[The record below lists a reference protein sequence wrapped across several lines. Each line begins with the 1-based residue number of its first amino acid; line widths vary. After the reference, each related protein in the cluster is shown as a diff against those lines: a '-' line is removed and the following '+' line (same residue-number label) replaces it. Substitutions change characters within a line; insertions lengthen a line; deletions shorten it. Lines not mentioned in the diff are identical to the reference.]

1 MAAATRVL
9 YVDDEPDL
17 LDIGKEFLEKS
28 GDFIV
33 TTALSA
39 TEAIRL
45 LEQEKFDAIISDYQ
59 MPGMDGIRYLV
70 EVRTRFG
77 PIPFILFTGRG
88 REEVVI
94 QAINSGADFY
104 LQKGG
109 NPRAQFAELS
119 LKVRSA
125 STRKRAE
132 EALVRDTEELH
143 SAYEELTS
151 SEEELR
157 QNIENLSR
165 QERALRESAQMM
177 SAIVLGSPVPQ
188 FVIDRNHRVI
198 SWNRALEEYS
208 GVRAQDVLGTTDTWR
223 AFYEEAR
230 PVMADLLLDGTINKI
245 PEWYA
250 GKYRPSKYV
259 DGAYEATDFFPKM
272 GTSGIWL
279 YFTASVIRDPDGN
292 IVGAVETLE
301 DVTDIKRAEAEL
313 GTKNDE
319 LQAANEEITATEEEL
334 RANLDELIRQ
344 ELELRQSEEKLA
356 AVVAGSPVPKFVI
369 DSDHR
374 IIYWNRAL
382 EQTTGISA
390 AQVIGTRD
398 QWRAFYD
405 VERPTM
411 ADLIL
416 DGAFSRI
423 SELYAG
429 KFSESPVVTGA
440 FEATDFFLHMGEK
453 GTYLRFMAAPI
464 KNDRGVTLG
473 AVETL
478 IDVTDIKR
486 AEAEL
491 GTKNDELQAANEE
504 ITATEEELRANLDE
518 LIRQERALRESEE
531 KLAAV
536 VAGSP
541 VPKFVI
547 DSDHR
552 IIYWNRALEQ
562 TTGISA
568 AQVIGTRD
576 QWRAFYDVER
586 PTMADLILDGA
597 FTRISELY
605 AGKFSESP
613 VVTGAFEATD
623 FFPHMGK
630 KGTYLRFMAAP
641 IKNDRGVTLGAV
653 ETLIDVTDIKRAE
666 AELGTKNDELQ
677 AANEEITAT
686 EEELRAN
693 LDELTSQERALRN
706 LNSYNRSLFE
716 ASIDPLVTINSEGKI
731 TDVNTSTERV
741 TGHSREELIGTDF
754 SDYFTEP
761 ELAKEGYKRMF
772 SDGTVRD
779 YPLSIRHNDGH
790 ITPVLYN
797 ATVYRDETGQISG
810 VFAAAR
816 DITDRKLAEDTLFR
830 VNQKLNILS
839 QLTRKD
845 LTNQLFVLSSY
856 LELAK
861 NQLAGQ
867 DRIIETLQK
876 GDHAIRLIHETIE
889 YSKDYQDM
897 GAKPPKWQNVKME
910 MLFGLS
916 HISIGKIQHS
926 LETETLE
933 IYADP
938 LLEKVCQRLFENS
951 LAHGD
956 HVTRIR
962 VWHSVT
968 PEGVTIVFEDD
979 GTGIPQEKK
988 EQIFLRG
995 EGTRVSMRS
1004 LIFVRE
1010 ILDITGITIRETGE
1024 PGKGARFE
1032 MTVPNGSYRMKR
1044 ADGV

>member
-188 FVIDRNHRVI
+188 FVIDQNHRVI

-259 DGAYEATDFFPKM
+259 DGAYEATDFFQKM

-301 DVTDIKRAEAEL
+301 
-313 GTKNDE
+313 
-319 LQAANEEITATEEEL
+319 
-334 RANLDELIRQ
+334 
-344 ELELRQSEEKLA
+344 
-356 AVVAGSPVPKFVI
+356 
-369 DSDHR
+369 
-374 IIYWNRAL
+374 
-382 EQTTGISA
+382 
-390 AQVIGTRD
+390 
-398 QWRAFYD
+398 
-405 VERPTM
+405 
-411 ADLIL
+411 
-416 DGAFSRI
+416 
-423 SELYAG
+423 
-429 KFSESPVVTGA
+429 
-440 FEATDFFLHMGEK
+440 
-453 GTYLRFMAAPI
+453 
-464 KNDRGVTLG
+464 
-473 AVETL
+473 
-478 IDVTDIKR
+478 
-486 AEAEL
+486 
-491 GTKNDELQAANEE
+491 
-504 ITATEEELRANLDE
+504 
-518 LIRQERALRESEE
+518 
-531 KLAAV
+531 
-536 VAGSP
+536 
-541 VPKFVI
+541 
-547 DSDHR
+547 
-552 IIYWNRALEQ
+552 
-562 TTGISA
+562 
-568 AQVIGTRD
+568 
-576 QWRAFYDVER
+576 
-586 PTMADLILDGA
+586 
-597 FTRISELY
+597 
-605 AGKFSESP
+605 
-613 VVTGAFEATD
+613 
-623 FFPHMGK
+623 
-630 KGTYLRFMAAP
+630 
-641 IKNDRGVTLGAV
+641 
-653 ETLIDVTDIKRAE
+653 DVTDIKRAE

>member
-1 MAAATRVL
+1 MTTAIRIL

-28 GDFIV
+28 GDFSV
-33 TTALSA
+33 TTALNA
-39 TEAIRL
+39 AEAIRL
-45 LEQEKFDAIISDYQ
+45 LEKEKFDAIISDYQ
-59 MPGMDGIRYLV
+59 MPGMDGIQYLV

-109 NPRAQFAELS
+109 NPRAQFAELI
-119 LKVRSA
+119 LKVKLA
-125 STRKRAE
+125 SSRKRAE

-143 SAYEELTS
+143 SAYEKLTS

-165 QERALRESAQMM
+165 KERALRESEQMM

-188 FVIDRNHRVI
+188 FVIDKNHRVI

-208 GVRAQDVLGTTDTWR
+208 GVKAQDVLGTTDTWR
-223 AFYEEAR
+223 AFYDEAR
-230 PVMADLLLDGTINKI
+230 PVMADLLIDGTINKI

-259 DGAYEATDFFPKM
+259 NGAYEATDFFPKM

-292 IVGAVETLE
+292 IFGAVETLE

-344 ELELRQSEEKLA
+344 ELEIRQSEEKLA

-369 DSDHR
+369 DSDHK

-382 EQTTGISA
+382 EQTSGISA
-390 AQVIGTRD
+390 EQVIGTRD

-416 DGAFSRI
+416 DGAFTRI
-423 SELYAG
+423 PELYAG

-440 FEATDFFLHMGEK
+440 FEATDFFPHIGEK

-464 KNDRGVTLG
+464 KNDRGIILG

-478 IDVTDIKR
+478 IDVSDIKR

-518 LIRQERALRESEE
+518 LIQQE
-531 KLAAV
+531 
-536 VAGSP
+536 
-541 VPKFVI
+541 
-547 DSDHR
+547 
-552 IIYWNRALEQ
+552 
-562 TTGISA
+562 
-568 AQVIGTRD
+568 
-576 QWRAFYDVER
+576 
-586 PTMADLILDGA
+586 
-597 FTRISELY
+597 
-605 AGKFSESP
+605 
-613 VVTGAFEATD
+613 
-623 FFPHMGK
+623 
-630 KGTYLRFMAAP
+630 
-641 IKNDRGVTLGAV
+641 
-653 ETLIDVTDIKRAE
+653 
-666 AELGTKNDELQ
+666 
-677 AANEEITAT
+677 
-686 EEELRAN
+686 
-693 LDELTSQERALRN
+693 QELRN
-706 LNSYNRSLFE
+706 LNSYNRSLLE
-716 ASIDPLVTINSEGKI
+716 AGIDPLVTINSEGKI

-741 TGHSREELIGTDF
+741 CGHSREKLIGTDF

-761 ELAKEGYKRMF
+761 ELAKEGYKRVF

-797 ATVYRDETGQISG
+797 ATVYRDETGQIRG

-816 DITDRKLAEDTLFR
+816 DITDRKLAQDTLLR
-830 VNQKLNILS
+830 VNKKLNVLA
-839 QLTRKD
+839 QLTREE
-845 LTNQLFVLSSY
+845 LTTRIFVLNSY
-856 LELAK
+856 LEMAK
-861 NQLAGQ
+861 KQAKGQ
-867 DRIIETLQK
+867 DGIIKNLESGERAVRSIKEIT
-876 GDHAIRLIHETIE
+876 EFT
-889 YSKDYQDM
+889 KDYQNM
-897 GAKPPKWQNVKME
+897 GEKTPKWQNVKME
-910 MLFGLS
+910 LLLGLS
-916 HISIGKIQHS
+916 HMPLGKIQHS
-926 LETETLE
+926 LETENLE
-933 IYADP
+933 IFADP
-938 LLEKVCQRLFENS
+938 LLEKVCQRLCENS
-951 LAHGD
+951 VKHGD
-956 HVTRIR
+956 QVTRLR
-962 VWHSVT
+962 VWHTVT
-968 PEGVTIVFEDD
+968 PDGVTIIFEDD
-979 GTGIPQEKK
+979 GIGIPQDRK
-988 EQIFLRG
+988 EQIFFRSG
-995 EGTRVSMRS
+995 SPSASNGS

-1010 ILDITGITIRETGE
+1010 ILEITGITIRENGE
-1024 PGKGARFE
+1024 PGTGARFE
-1032 MTVPNGSYRMKR
+1032 MTVPEGAWRMK
-1044 ADGV
+1044 AGLP